1 MESCHLQSSKLSLES
16 PLAGPETTICSLLP
30 PAGCSRAKLFSE
42 IPWKLSK
49 GTFGRCPCN
58 LLHPLLLHPP
68 RPGQPRPP
76 WRHKEANART
86 KGLDG
91 EAACCG
97 AQSQLS
103 PSLHSTS
110 PALVSR
116 SMRCCGFWKVVMFSH
131 VLPLDDSNKKIM
143 CPCSFSPP
151 HTHTRI
157 HPKEARK

>member
-1 MESCHLQSSKLSLES
+1 MPDQKLQSVL
-16 PLAGPETTICSLLP
+16 C
-30 PAGCSRAKLFSE
+30 C
-42 IPWKLSK
+42 
-49 GTFGRCPCN
+49 
-58 LLHPLLLHPP
+58 PLLAAQEQSFSVRSLGNCQKGPSGDAPAISCIHSCIHPP

-143 CPCSFSPP
+143 CPCSFPPP
-151 HTHTRI
+151 HTHTHVFTQKKHANKCVLQGRN
-157 HPKEARK
+157 